1 MSELLLFVKLIAGE
15 LFGVLQNLLFWVVL
29 ALVAFQ
35 YRRIAKTRE
44 SLFGIRGNTVLRDTL
59 SATWY
64 GLIGGLL
71 GSVLL
76 VTAGINLTG
85 LAINFV
91 WPLALFLMLINP
103 RFLCFSYA
111 GGIVALSNLLLGVP
125 AVDVPQ
131 LMGLVAILHLVESLL
146 IYFSGHAGASPMY
159 MKKPSGQLVGGFT
172 LQKFWP
178 LPIVAVAFLPD
189 ASGLTLLPPMP
200 DWWPLI
206 QSESDFIL
214 GMSGVLFPF
223 VAGLGY
229 GDLALAHTPVEKS
242 KLSARNLGIY
252 SFVLLG
258 LSLLASYFRV
268 FEFLA
273 AIFAPIGHEIVIY
286 IGQNTELKGRPIFVP
301 PLRGVRVLEA
311 VPNTAVQAAGIR
323 SGDIIF
329 TVNGVPVNSK
339 RDIEAVLGSGTR
351 LLEIEFITHSRNKW
365 QRVILK
371 LKPHQPAGIIAVPE
385 GDEYTYTEFASQSII
400 SRILE
405 KVRGGKVV
413 KKRR

>member
-1 MSELLLFVKLIAGE
+1 L
-15 LFGVLQNLLFWVVL
+15 
-29 ALVAFQ
+29 
-35 YRRIAKTRE
+35 T
-44 SLFGIRGNTVLRDTL
+44 
-59 SATWY
+59 ATWY
-64 GLIGGLL
+64 GFIGGIL
-71 GSVLL
+71 GSILL
-76 VTAGINLTG
+76 VLTGINLTG
-85 LAINFV
+85 LAINYI

-131 LMGLVAILHLVESLL
+131 LMGLVAILHLVESVL

-159 MKKPSGQLVGGFT
+159 LKKPSGHMVGGFT

-178 LPIVAVAFLPD
+178 LPIVAVAFLPE
-189 ASGLTLLPPMP
+189 ASGLTILPQMP

-206 QSESDFIL
+206 QSGNGFIL

-258 LSLLASYFRV
+258 LALLASRLQV
-268 FEFLA
+268 FEYLA
-273 AIFAPIGHEIVIY
+273 AVFAPLGHEIVIY
-286 IGQNTELKGRPIFVP
+286 IGQHIELKGRPVFVP

-323 SGDIIF
+323 SGDIIY
-329 TVNGVPVNSK
+329 TINGQPVNSK

-351 LLEIEFITHSRNKW
+351 LLEIEYITHSKKKW
-365 QRVILK
+365 QRVVLELK
-371 LKPHQPAGIIAVPE
+371 RHQPTGIIAVPE

-400 SRILE
+400 SRIAG
-405 KVRGGKVV
+405 KFRGTPKS
-413 KKRR
+413 